1 MSLYIMSKNVWGPPT
16 WRLLHCLSVKAKDT
30 MSPPQINELKTIIE
44 RIVSNLPCPICSTH
58 AKSYFKLN
66 KFNLI
71 NTLDQ
76 LRYFMF
82 VFHNNV
88 NTRINKPLITYEE
101 HNLLYQNM
109 NLEMVVRN
117 MFNIYQ
123 NMNTTNVTMMLYSYH
138 RQNILQDL
146 NKYLMK
152 NQALFTL

>member
-1 MSLYIMSKNVWGPPT
+1 MSKNVWGPPT